1 MEWSVYI
8 ILCQDGSLYTGIST
22 DVQRRF
28 QQHINGTGAK
38 FFRSHQPERIVF
50 IEAGH
55 TRSTASA
62 KENAIKKLSRRNKIT
77 RLNLKLAAINE

>member
-22 DVQRRF
+22 DVHRRF
-28 QQHINGTGAK
+28 QQHLNGTGAK
-38 FFRSHQPERIVF
+38 FFRSHQPLRIVF

-55 TRSTASA
+55 NRSTASA
-62 KENAIKKLSRRNKIT
+62 KENAIKKLSRQNKIT
-77 RLNLKLAAINE
+77 RLNLDLVAMNE